1 MAVLRRRLEVQTFV
15 PAGSSSDVCEQGKD
29 EGYLLRLDWVTGGA
43 FVRPRFDDPVL
54 AKAIATGVSGSRQVV
69 GKKTAGSLGRVV
81 LRKGTRLST
90 VLALTDG
97 GTGGGV
103 DEVWGR
109 KVSRVSWREI
119 IKP

>member
-1 MAVLRRRLEVQTFV
+1 
-15 PAGSSSDVCEQGKD
+15 
-29 EGYLLRLDWVTGGA
+29 
-43 FVRPRFDDPVL
+43 
-54 AKAIATGVSGSRQVV
+54 
-69 GKKTAGSLGRVV
+69 VV

-103 DEVWGR
+103 DEAWGR